1 MNMWDQYMTDFEP
14 SDMLTINI
22 PSRQDE
28 IFYELISEIPSKVR
42 GAYYIGSGEK

>member
-1 MNMWDQYMTDFEP
+1 MAQWDEHMGDFEP

-22 PSRQDE
+22 PSRTDE
-28 IFYELISEIPSKVR
+28 IFYEQIVEVPSKVR